1 MKLDLQTKLEN
12 LPTNPGVYLMKNDAG
27 EIIYVGK
34 AVNLRNRVRSYFRE
48 LRPDQAKTKALVK
61 HIADL
66 EYILADNELEA
77 LVLECNLIKKYR
89 PRYNINLKD
98 DKTYPF
104 LKITNEDY
112 PQVVVTRRVLKDGA
126 RYYGP
131 YPSVNELRNSLEMIR
146 KIFPFRSCKQR
157 VFTNDRPCLNAH
169 IRMCYAPC
177 VGRISKEDYN
187 AMIDQVALFFEG
199 KQDGLAKRLRQ
210 EMEQAAENL
219 EFEQAARLRDQLQ
232 GVEQIM
238 TQQKAVLGGE
248 DDEDVIA
255 MARGINQ
262 CCVQIFF
269 VRGGKIV
276 GRENYFLKG
285 TDENSRGEVLAS
297 FVKQFYLDCQFIPR
311 TILLETELEE
321 HEVLEQWLTEKRE
334 SRVYLKVPKR
344 GQAKDLVELVGK
356 NASEALAKQELEDLH
371 QVERTTGAVEQL
383 QQMLGLEDLHR
394 MECYD
399 ISNTQGTESVASMV
413 VFTDGKPK
421 KDQYRRFKL
430 KTVEGPDDYASMR
443 EVLTRRFRHGLEEQ
457 EEGGTCGRFAQFP
470 DVIMM
475 DGGRGQVNIALS
487 VLQELQLDIPVCGMV
502 KDDRHRTRGLYYQ
515 NVEIPMEAGSEVFLL
530 ITRMQDEAHRFAITY
545 HRSLRGKRNLAS
557 ILDDIPG
564 VGEKRKKNL
573 LKHFGSFKKIQE
585 ASVEQLKEV
594 EGIHQAVAE
603 EIYQYLHTHQDL
615 QARMNRTERQ
625 GEQADTSN

>member
-1 MKLDLQTKLEN
+1 MNLQTKLEN
-12 LPTNPGVYLMKNDAG
+12 LPTNPGVYLMKNDQG

-48 LRPDQAKTKALVK
+48 LKPDQAKTKALVK

-66 EYILADNELEA
+66 EYIIADNELEA

-89 PRYNINLKD
+89 PKYNINLKD

-112 PQVVVTRRVLKDGA
+112 PQVLVTRKVLKDGA
-126 RYYGP
+126 RYFGP

-146 KIFPFRSCKQR
+146 KIFPFRSCKQK

-169 IRMCYAPC
+169 IQMCYAPC
-177 VGRISKEDYN
+177 IGRISKEEYN
-187 AMIDQVALFFEG
+187 EMIEEIALFFEG
-199 KQDGLAKRLRQ
+199 RQDGLVKRLRK
-210 EMEQAAENL
+210 EMEEAAENL
-219 EFEQAARLRDQLQ
+219 DFEQAARLRDQLQ

-248 DDEDVIA
+248 DDQDVIA

-276 GRENYFLKG
+276 GRENYFLRG
-285 TDENSRGEVLAS
+285 TDDSSRGEVIAS
-297 FVKQFYLDCQFIPR
+297 FMKQFYLTSQSVPR
-311 TILLETELEE
+311 HILLETELEE
-321 HEVLEQWLTEKRE
+321 QSILEQWLTEKRE

-344 GQAKDLVELVGK
+344 GQAKELVDLVGR
-356 NASEALAKQELEDLH
+356 NASEALARQEQEETY
-371 QVERTTGAVEQL
+371 QEQRTAGVLEQL
-383 QQMLGLEDLHR
+383 QNVLGLEDVPHR

-413 VFTDGKPK
+413 VFVDGKPK
-421 KDQYRRFKL
+421 KDQYRRFKI
-430 KTVEGPDDYASMR
+430 KTVDGANDYASLK
-443 EVLTRRFRHGLEEQ
+443 EVLTRRLKHGLAEQ
-457 EEGGTCGRFAQFP
+457 TEGGNGKFSAFP

-475 DGGRGQVNIALS
+475 DGGRGQVNIALE
-487 VLQELQLDIPVCGMV
+487 VLKELELSIPVCGMV
-502 KDDRHRTRGLYYQ
+502 KDSHHRTRGLYY
-515 NVEIPMEAGSEVFLL
+515 NNIEIPMDSHSELFLL

-557 ILDDIPG
+557 VLDDIPG

-573 LKHFGSFKKIQE
+573 LKHFGSFTKIKE
-585 ASVEQLKEV
+585 ASIEELLEV
-594 EGIHQAVAE
+594 EGINHAVAE
-603 EIYQYLHTHQDL
+603 EIYSYLKTHQDL
-615 QARMNRTERQ
+615 QARLNR
-625 GEQADTSN
+625 NK

>member
-1 MKLDLQTKLEN
+1 MNLQTKLEN
-12 LPTNPGVYLMKNDAG
+12 LPTNPGVYLMKNDQG

-48 LRPDQAKTKALVK
+48 LKPDQAKTKALVK

-66 EYILADNELEA
+66 EYIIADNELEA

-89 PRYNINLKD
+89 PKYNINLKD

-112 PQVVVTRRVLKDGA
+112 PQVLVTRKVLKDGA
-126 RYYGP
+126 RYFGP

-146 KIFPFRSCKQR
+146 KIFPFRSCKQK

-169 IRMCYAPC
+169 IQMCYAPC
-177 VGRISKEDYN
+177 IGRISKEEYN
-187 AMIDQVALFFEG
+187 EMIEEIALFFEG
-199 KQDGLAKRLRQ
+199 RQDGLVKRLRK
-210 EMEQAAENL
+210 EMEEAAENL
-219 EFEQAARLRDQLQ
+219 DFEQAARLRDQLQ

-248 DDEDVIA
+248 DDQDVIA

-276 GRENYFLKG
+276 GRENYFLRG
-285 TDENSRGEVLAS
+285 TDDSSRGEVIAS
-297 FVKQFYLDCQFIPR
+297 FMKQFYLTSQFVPR
-311 TILLETELEE
+311 HILLETELEE
-321 HEVLEQWLTEKRE
+321 QSILEQWLTEKRE

-344 GQAKDLVELVGK
+344 GQAKELVDLVGR
-356 NASEALAKQELEDLH
+356 NASEALARQEQEETY
-371 QVERTTGAVEQL
+371 QEQRTAGVLEQL
-383 QQMLGLEDLHR
+383 QNMLGLEDVPHR

-413 VFTDGKPK
+413 VFVDGKPK
-421 KDQYRRFKL
+421 KDQYRRFKIR
-430 KTVEGPDDYASMR
+430 TVDGANDYASLK
-443 EVLTRRFRHGLEEQ
+443 EVLTRRLKHGLAEQ
-457 EEGGTCGRFAQFP
+457 TEGGNGKFSAFP

-475 DGGRGQVNIALS
+475 DGGRGQVNIALE
-487 VLQELQLDIPVCGMV
+487 VLKELELSIPVCGMV
-502 KDDRHRTRGLYYQ
+502 KDSHHRTRGLYY
-515 NVEIPMEAGSEVFLL
+515 NNIEIPMDSHSELFLL

-557 ILDDIPG
+557 VLDDIPG

-573 LKHFGSFKKIQE
+573 LKHFGSFTKIKE
-585 ASVEQLKEV
+585 ASIEELLEV
-594 EGIHQAVAE
+594 EGINHAVAE
-603 EIYQYLHTHQDL
+603 EIYSYLKTHQDL
-615 QARMNRTERQ
+615 QARLNR
-625 GEQADTSN
+625 NK

>member
-1 MKLDLQTKLEN
+1 MDLQTKLEN
-12 LPTNPGVYLMKNDAG
+12 LPTNPGVYLMKNDKG

-34 AVNLRNRVRSYFRE
+34 AINLRNRVRSYFRE
-48 LRPDQAKTKALVK
+48 LKPEQAKTKALVK
-61 HIADL
+61 HIVDL

-89 PRYNINLKD
+89 PKYNINLKD

-104 LKITNEDY
+104 LKITKEDY
-112 PQVVVTRRVLKDGA
+112 PQVLVTRKVLKDGA
-126 RYYGP
+126 RYFGP

-146 KIFPFRSCKQR
+146 KIFPFRSCKQK

-169 IRMCYAPC
+169 IKMCYAPC
-177 VGRISKEDYN
+177 TGRISKEDYN
-187 AMIDQVALFFEG
+187 AMIEQIALFFEG
-199 KQDGLAKRLRQ
+199 KQDGLVKRLRQ

-232 GVEQIM
+232 GIEQIM
-238 TQQKAVLGGE
+238 TQQKAVLGSDG
-248 DDEDVIA
+248 DEDVIA
-255 MARGINQ
+255 MARGLNQ

-285 TDENSRGEVLAS
+285 TDGSSRGEVIAS
-297 FVKQFYLDCQFIPR
+297 FMKQFYLNCQFIPR
-311 TILLETELEE
+311 NILLEVELDEQA
-321 HEVLEQWLTEKRE
+321 VLEQWLTDKKG

-344 GQAKDLVELVGK
+344 GQAKDLVDLVGR
-356 NASEALAKQELEDLH
+356 NASEVLNKSELEE
-371 QVERTTGAVEQL
+371 QYQQQRTAEALEQL
-383 QQMLGLEDLHR
+383 RQALGLAQLPRR

-413 VFTDGKPK
+413 VFVDGKPK
-421 KDQYRRFKL
+421 KDQYRRFKI
-430 KTVEGPDDYASMR
+430 KTVEGANDYASLK
-443 EVLTRRFRHGLEEQ
+443 EVLLRRFRHGLEEQ
-457 EEGGTCGRFAQFP
+457 AKQQEQGTEGENGKFAAFP

-475 DGGRGQVNIALS
+475 DGGRGQVNMALEA
-487 VLQELQLDIPVCGMV
+487 LQELQLEIPVCGMV
-502 KDDRHRTRGLYYQ
+502 KDDRHRTRGLYYH
-515 NVEIPMEAGSEVFLL
+515 NEELPMDDHSEGFLL

-557 ILDDIPG
+557 VLDDIPG

-573 LKHFGSFKKIQE
+573 LKHFGSFSKIRE
-585 ASVEQLKEV
+585 ASVEELAQV
-594 EGIHQAVAE
+594 DGINQTVAE
-603 EIYQYLHTHQDL
+603 EIYNYLRTHQDL
-615 QARMNRTERQ
+615 QARLDNRKK
-625 GEQADTSN
+625 

>member
-1 MKLDLQTKLEN
+1 MNLQTKLEN
-12 LPTNPGVYLMKNDAG
+12 LPTNPGVYLMKNDQG

-48 LRPDQAKTKALVK
+48 LKPDQAKTKALVK

-66 EYILADNELEA
+66 EYIIADNELEA

-89 PRYNINLKD
+89 PKYNINLKD

-112 PQVVVTRRVLKDGA
+112 PQVLVTRKVLKDGA
-126 RYYGP
+126 RYFGP

-146 KIFPFRSCKQR
+146 KIFPFRSCKQK

-169 IRMCYAPC
+169 IQMCYAPC
-177 VGRISKEDYN
+177 IGRISKEEYN
-187 AMIDQVALFFEG
+187 EMIEEIALFFEG
-199 KQDGLAKRLRQ
+199 RQDGLVKRLRK
-210 EMEQAAENL
+210 EMEEAAENL
-219 EFEQAARLRDQLQ
+219 DFEQAARLRDQLQ

-248 DDEDVIA
+248 DDQDVIA

-276 GRENYFLKG
+276 GRENYFLRG
-285 TDENSRGEVLAS
+285 TDDSSRGEVIAS
-297 FVKQFYLDCQFIPR
+297 FMKQFYLTSQFVPR
-311 TILLETELEE
+311 HILLETELEE
-321 HEVLEQWLTEKRE
+321 QSILEQWLTEKRE

-344 GQAKDLVELVGK
+344 GQAKELVDLVGR
-356 NASEALAKQELEDLH
+356 NASEALARQEQEETY
-371 QVERTTGAVEQL
+371 QEQRTAGVLEQL
-383 QQMLGLEDLHR
+383 QNMLGLEDVPHR

-413 VFTDGKPK
+413 VFVDGKPK
-421 KDQYRRFKL
+421 KDQYRRFKI
-430 KTVEGPDDYASMR
+430 KTVDGANDYASLK
-443 EVLTRRFRHGLEEQ
+443 EVLTRRLKHGLAEQ
-457 EEGGTCGRFAQFP
+457 TEGGNGKFSAFP

-475 DGGRGQVNIALS
+475 DGGRGQVNIALE
-487 VLQELQLDIPVCGMV
+487 VLKELELSIPVCGMV
-502 KDDRHRTRGLYYQ
+502 KDSHHRTRGVYY
-515 NVEIPMEAGSEVFLL
+515 NNIEIPMDSHSELFLL

-557 ILDDIPG
+557 VLDDIPG

-573 LKHFGSFKKIQE
+573 LKHFGSFTKIKE
-585 ASVEQLKEV
+585 ASIEELLEV
-594 EGIHQAVAE
+594 EGINHAVAE
-603 EIYQYLHTHQDL
+603 EIYSYLKTHQDL
-615 QARMNRTERQ
+615 QARLNR
-625 GEQADTSN
+625 NK

>member
-1 MKLDLQTKLEN
+1 MDLQTKLEN
-12 LPTNPGVYLMKNDAG
+12 LPTGPGVYLMKNDAG

-34 AVNLRNRVRSYFRE
+34 AINLRNRVRSYFRE
-48 LRPDQAKTKALVK
+48 LKPDQAKTKALVK

-89 PRYNINLKD
+89 PKYNINLKD

-104 LKITNEDY
+104 LKITKEDY
-112 PQVVVTRRVLKDGA
+112 PQVLVTRKVLKDGA
-126 RYYGP
+126 RYFGP

-146 KIFPFRSCKQR
+146 KIFPFRSCKQK

-169 IRMCYAPC
+169 IQMCYAPC
-177 VGRISKEDYN
+177 VGRISKEEYN
-187 AMIDQVALFFEG
+187 EMIEQVALFFEG
-199 KQDGLAKRLRQ
+199 KQDGLVKRLRQ

-248 DDEDVIA
+248 DDQDIIA
-255 MARGINQ
+255 MARGLNQ

-276 GRENYFLKG
+276 GRENYFLRG
-285 TDENSRGEVLAS
+285 TDDSSRGEVLAS
-297 FVKQFYLDCQFIPR
+297 FMKQFYLTCQFIPR
-311 TILLETELEE
+311 NILLETELEE
-321 HEVLEQWLTEKRE
+321 QAVLEQWLSEKRE

-344 GQAKDLVELVGK
+344 GQAKELVDLVGK
-356 NASEALAKQELEDLH
+356 NASEALAKQELEETVRE
-371 QVERTTGAVEQL
+371 QRTVSVLEQL
-383 QQMLGLEDLHR
+383 QQMLGLEKPPAR

-413 VFTDGKPK
+413 VFVDGKPK
-421 KDQYRRFKL
+421 KDQYRRFKI
-430 KTVEGPDDYASMR
+430 KTVEGANDYASLK
-443 EVLTRRFRHGLEEQ
+443 EVLTRRFRRGLAEQ
-457 EEGGTCGRFAQFP
+457 SEGENGKFDVFP

-475 DGGRGQVNIALS
+475 DGGRGQVNIALE
-487 VLQELQLDIPVCGMV
+487 VLQELGLEIPVCGMV
-502 KDDRHRTRGLYYQ
+502 KDNRHRTRGLYYN
-515 NVEIPMEAGSEVFLL
+515 NVELPMEENSEPFLL

-557 ILDDIPG
+557 VLDDIPG

-573 LKHFGSFKKIQE
+573 LKHFGSFTKIRE
-585 ASVEQLKEV
+585 ASVEELLEV
-594 EGIHQAVAE
+594 EGINRTVAE
-603 EIYQYLHTHQDL
+603 EIYSYLKTHQDL
-615 QARMNRTERQ
+615 QARLNRK
-625 GEQADTSN
+625 